1 MRVSSV
7 RSTIVRV
14 PYREA
19 SFSAIDSDAAATEVI
34 VQVETDEGLSGI
46 GESLATFCPEAVDAA
61 VRQMATFV
69 VGQSPFEVEPFYRR
83 AFHGRWQFY
92 RRLGHVAAAGIEMA
106 LWDVVGKALGQ
117 PVHRLLGGALRDRID
132 HYCWLQ
138 RQDPL
143 VMAEQA
149 RRGREQGFTVFYLKV
164 GIEPRADLAA
174 VEAVRA
180 GAGADALLRV
190 DANGGWST
198 AEAVKIIRELARF
211 DLDFVEQPVAIT
223 DLEGLAEVR
232 RQCGVAICI
241 DQGAW
246 TQWDIA
252 AALRRQAADYYC
264 SEPARCGGLLE
275 FKKACALVASFH
287 ARVCRHAGPE
297 LGVAAAAALQV
308 CATVPNLTIGNQT
321 AVHLC
326 ADDIIVED
334 LRTFDRGTVLVPQGP
349 GLGVTLDEKKLA
361 RYAEAYRASLA
372 GTR

>member
-1 MRVSSV
+1 
-7 RSTIVRV
+7 
-14 PYREA
+14 
-19 SFSAIDSDAAATEVI
+19 
-34 VQVETDEGLSGI
+34 
-46 GESLATFCPEAVDAA
+46 
-61 VRQMATFV
+61 
-69 VGQSPFEVEPFYRR
+69 
-83 AFHGRWQFY
+83 
-92 RRLGHVAAAGIEMA
+92 
-106 LWDVVGKALGQ
+106 
-117 PVHRLLGGALRDRID
+117 
-132 HYCWLQ
+132 
-138 RQDPL
+138 
-143 VMAEQA
+143 MAEQA

-232 RQCGVAICI
+232 RQCGVPICI

-308 CATVPNLTIGNQT
+308 CATVPNLTIGNQA

-326 ADDIIVED
+326 ADDVIVED